1 MPTQGPAPNSYH
13 GIRGSVHPPA
23 GTLLLHGLPRGLA
36 HRVVVEL
43 EPDLAARVEDVCPV
57 VALVG
62 VALVHHDGVQRVG
75 VLLQAGVLVHPADL
89 LLDILKGNVNFRM
102 LAYCEDLPE
111 AK

>member
-1 MPTQGPAPNSYH
+1 MIKGHCNLSLV
-13 GIRGSVHPPA
+13 IS
-23 GTLLLHGLPRGLA
+23 
-36 HRVVVEL
+36 
-43 EPDLAARVEDVCPV
+43 DVGPV
-57 VALVG
+57 VAVIDA
-62 VALVHHDGVQRVG
+62 ALVHHDGVQRVG